1 LRYSGLICMIVKA
14 TMSALKQAR
23 KLIEKN
29 PASKDAQTLSRL
41 VLSLETDQ
49 AMSLKEI
56 YDLSYDAFQLA
67 IEVMRD
73 WRIDRYYASKVKL
86 LDLSMQVK

>member
-1 LRYSGLICMIVKA
+1 
-14 TMSALKQAR
+14 MSALKQAR

-29 PASKDAQTLSRL
+29 PGGKEAQTLSRL

-49 AMSLKEI
+49 ALSLKEI
-56 YDLSYDAFQLA
+56 YDLNYESFQLA
-67 IEVMRD
+67 IDVMRD

-86 LDLSMQVK
+86 LDLSLQVK

>member
-1 LRYSGLICMIVKA
+1 
-14 TMSALKQAR
+14 MSALKQAR

-29 PASKDAQTLSRL
+29 PGGKEAQTLSRL
-41 VLSLETDQ
+41 VVSLESDQ
-49 AMSLKEI
+49 DISLKEI
-56 YDLSYDAFQLA
+56 YELNYDTFQLA

-86 LDLSMQVK
+86 LDLSLQIR

>member
-1 LRYSGLICMIVKA
+1 
-14 TMSALKQAR
+14 MSALKQAR

-29 PASKDAQTLSRL
+29 PVGKEAQTLSKL

-49 AMSLKEI
+49 DMSLKSI
-56 YDLSYDAFQLA
+56 YDLDYEVFQLA

-86 LDLSMQVK
+86 LDLSLQVK